1 MNTHEESLNT
11 ILQKVDDISEDLL
24 GLLERQFTKLG
35 IDDAEMQTVLKYAI
49 VTKMQQKIDIT
60 KIQ

>member
-35 IDDAEMQTVLKYAI
+35 IDDAEMQTALKYAI
-49 VTKMQQKIDIT
+49 VTKMQQKIDT
-60 KIQ
+60 SKIQ